1 MTYGTLLPTI
11 LLAATKWSL
20 RPLMNRCASVGKTIS
35 RLEIVNSPDTLRAGL
50 TMISTG
56 RYNAKHIRP
65 LAVSPLNYLESEPN
79 PRGFL
84 FSGSL
89 IAGVPA

>member
-1 MTYGTLLPTI
+1 MTSGTMLRTI

-20 RPLMNRCASVGKTIS
+20 CPLVNRCASVGKTIS
-35 RLEIVNSPDTLRAGL
+35 RIEIVNSQDTLRAGL

-56 RYNAKHIRP
+56 IYNSQHIRP

-89 IAGVPA
+89 IAGAAA

>member
-1 MTYGTLLPTI
+1 M
-11 LLAATKWSL
+11 
-20 RPLMNRCASVGKTIS
+20 KTSIWY
-35 RLEIVNSPDTLRAGL
+35 NSQ
-50 TMISTG
+50 
-56 RYNAKHIRP
+56 HIRP

-89 IAGVPA
+89 IAGAAA